1 MRAFIAL
8 VIFLSLFK
16 VSFLS
21 AEERVSAS
29 LDIDGNG
36 QYDAL
41 TDGLLIVRYLFGLTD
56 SSLTNG
62 TLGANAT
69 RTEPSQIVSLLD
81 SMQDTLDIDGNQS
94 TDALTDGL
102 LILRYLFGLRG
113 DALID
118 SVIGNDSSRDSAS
131 SIETYVKS
139 VMPTVTLIEGNI
151 GSGQF
156 SFQDSMLIGGL
167 SINVFCYIP
176 DGISETTPI
185 LFVFHGGGRNPRDY
199 RNAFVSEANEKK
211 FIVIAPEFS

>member
-1 MRAFIAL
+1 MRAFVAL

-16 VSFLS
+16 VSSLF

-62 TLGANAT
+62 TLGSNAT

-94 TDALTDGL
+94 NDALTDGL
-102 LILRYLFGLRG
+102 LILR
-113 DALID
+113 
-118 SVIGNDSSRDSAS
+118 
-131 SIETYVKS
+131 
-139 VMPTVTLIEGNI
+139 
-151 GSGQF
+151 
-156 SFQDSMLIGGL
+156 
-167 SINVFCYIP
+167 
-176 DGISETTPI
+176 
-185 LFVFHGGGRNPRDY
+185 
-199 RNAFVSEANEKK
+199 
-211 FIVIAPEFS
+211 